1 MCDCLQNWGSISD
14 QITQIQEFLESLEK
28 FISVLSGANSS
39 LQGRVELSDHDHST
53 LLDSLKTPADYVMA
67 GTGTEI
73 TLARSPVATGFCFGR
88 AENLENY
95 FVFARM
101 ASEEFDLNLYF

>member
-28 FISVLSGANSS
+28 FVSVLSGANSS

-67 GTGTEI
+67 GTLKTSFQDTSNGPW
-73 TLARSPVATGFCFGR
+73 AWSF
-88 AENLENY
+88 Y
-95 FVFARM
+95 
-101 ASEEFDLNLYF
+101 